1 MAKLELQSG
10 YIADAIIETM
20 RKRFNENFTTMEEVN
35 IIKQVI
41 EQRIKNKNLNV
52 KIIDAF
58 FRNYFNIINGII
70 TKADEKT
77 KTLKFFISGKDIQET
92 TEICETIYD
101 ENLIYSC
108 LCEIIIN
115 KLNNS
120 IKHTCSN
127 CNSLCCGGLCDEQAN
142 ECNKWTN
149 GFEETNKI
157 IKKKLKI

>member
-10 YIADAIIETM
+10 YIADAIIETK

-52 KIIDAF
+52 KIINAF
-58 FRNYFNIINGII
+58 FRKYFNIINGII
-70 TKADEKT
+70 TKADEET
-77 KTLKFFISGKDIQET
+77 KTLKVFISGKDIQ
-92 TEICETIYD
+92 ETIYD

-108 LCEIIIN
+108 LCEIRIN

-149 GFEETNKI
+149 DFEETNKI

>member
-10 YIADAIIETM
+10 YIADAIIETK

-70 TKADEKT
+70 TKADE
-77 KTLKFFISGKDIQET
+77 
-92 TEICETIYD
+92 
-101 ENLIYSC
+101 
-108 LCEIIIN
+108 
-115 KLNNS
+115 
-120 IKHTCSN
+120 
-127 CNSLCCGGLCDEQAN
+127 
-142 ECNKWTN
+142 
-149 GFEETNKI
+149 ETNKI